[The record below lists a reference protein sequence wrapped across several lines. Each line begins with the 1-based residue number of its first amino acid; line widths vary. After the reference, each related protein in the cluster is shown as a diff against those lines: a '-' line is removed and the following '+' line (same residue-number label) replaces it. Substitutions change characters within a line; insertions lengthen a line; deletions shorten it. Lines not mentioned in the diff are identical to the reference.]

1 MIDHLLPVVAGN
13 RGGKLGEFTQSIVD
27 STTKALVLA
36 LTMNKK
42 PSWASEGISMSN
54 VESINDK

>member
-1 MIDHLLPVVAGN
+1 MVAGN
-13 RGGKLGEFTQSIVD
+13 RGGKLGEFTQSTVD
-27 STTKALVLA
+27 NTTKALVLA

-42 PSWASEGISMSN
+42 PSWASEGTSVSN